1 MENFE
6 FWIANGLLVAR
17 PDGPGEAGLPD
28 RVLLDRKNVVK
39 ATVGEDGVTIKWHV
53 AAANWASLHFV
64 KAWIGARTGPFT
76 LRYYLSGWF
85 TETLDEVQ
93 SARDRIATI
102 MAKSDVHLSSRVYTR
117 EFDPA
122 AHQLP
127 EGLRACFEAGEAPA
141 ENSIDCSIDDASGR
155 VKVERIGSHSPIAK
169 LWGMSPV
176 STPCLSGTS
185 YDTVVSRAYADV
197 LRTGKP
203 HYDHIYAAMMGPD
216 GEVDWIPYQRLVMRH
231 PASRGR
237 RRLVSVV
244 SEITPVEIAVV

>member
-1 MENFE
+1 MEKFE
-6 FWIANGLLVAR
+6 FWIANGRLASPPESL
-17 PDGPGEAGLPD
+17 GETGLPE
-28 RVLLDRKNVVK
+28 RVLLDRNNVVN
-39 ATVGEDGVTIKWHV
+39 ATVDESGVTIKWHA

-64 KAWIGARTGPFT
+64 KAWIRAHAGPFT
-76 LRYYLSGWF
+76 LHYYLSGWF
-85 TETLDEVQ
+85 TETLDDA
-93 SARDRIATI
+93 SAASNRIAEI
-102 MAKSDVHLSSRVYTR
+102 MSKSDVHLSSRIYTR

-185 YDTVVSRAYADV
+185 YDAVVSRAYVDV
-197 LRTGKP
+197 SRTGKP

-216 GEVDWIPYQRLVMRH
+216 GEVAWIPYQRLVMRH
-231 PASRGR
+231 PASRSR